1 MKGWPNLTGLDWS
14 PDGNGLYCGSVSPQ
28 SQTLLYVDLEGNAK
42 VLWQF
47 KGAGFAIAGVP
58 SPDGRYV
65 AMLGSPMNS
74 NLWMLEG
81 F

>member
-1 MKGWPNLTGLDWS
+1 MGLDWA
-14 PDGNGLYCGSVSPQ
+14 PDGRAFYVGSGSPQ
-28 SQTLLYVDLEGNAK
+28 GETLLYADLKGNAK